1 MKMGDS
7 LYQGRPAHEDR
18 VGEIE
23 KGGYFYG
30 TFRNGPS
37 EYESKRLGIRE
48 RVQRSLGVRVMMS
61 IAALV
66 LLSLGYSVTG
76 KPVLSSTPDQ
86 SPCNTIDGGYQCF
99 SNVSHL
105 WGQYSPYF
113 AVGSQSGLSGEVP
126 SECQITFANV
136 LSRHGAR
143 FPTASKSSKYSSLIE
158 DIQNN
163 ATSFPDK
170 YAFLETYEYNLGED
184 DLTQFGEN
192 QLVNSGIKFYNRYSN
207 LTRNV
212 VPFIRASGSDR
223 VIASGEKFI
232 EGFQSAKTNDTHARP
247 NQATPSVNVVIT
259 EGTEYNNTLDHSI
272 CTSFENNDDFED
284 HVADDFT
291 ALFTP
296 SIRSRLES
304 DLPGTSL
311 SDTQIIYLMDM
322 CAFDT
327 VARTPDGSSLSPFCG
342 IFTDEE
348 WRQYNYLN
356 SLKKYYGYGAGN
368 PLGPAQGIGYTNEL
382 IARLTQ
388 TPVHDHT
395 STNRTLDSNP
405 NTFPLNTTLYAD
417 FGHDNGMVS
426 IFFAL
431 GLYNSTQDLSQDTI
445 ESAKDAGGYSAS
457 WAVPFAARAYIEMM
471 QCGGETEPLV
481 RVLVNDRVVPLHGC
495 KADNM
500 GRCRRDEFVR
510 GLEYARSGGNWGSC
524 FM

>member
-1 MKMGDS
+1 MRDS
-7 LYQGRPAHEDR
+7 LYQGRPVPEDR
-18 VGEIE
+18 VGDME
-23 KGGYFYG
+23 KGEYFYG
-30 TFRNGPS
+30 TFRDGQS
-37 EYESKRLGIRE
+37 EKSADQE
-48 RVQRSLGVRVMMS
+48 RSFGVRVMMS
-61 IAALV
+61 IAALI

-76 KPVLSSTPDQ
+76 KPVPTTTPDQ
-86 SPCNTIDGGYQCF
+86 SSCNTVDGGYQCF

-113 AVGSQSGLSGEVP
+113 AVESQSGLSGDVP
-126 SECQITFANV
+126 SECQITFANL

-143 FPTASKSSKYSSLIE
+143 YPTASKSYKYSSLIK
-158 DIQNN
+158 DIQKN

-184 DLTQFGEN
+184 DLTPFGEN
-192 QLVNSGIKFYNRYSN
+192 QLVNSGIKFYNRYEN
-207 LTRNV
+207 LTRNI

-232 EGFQSAKTNDTHARP
+232 EGFQSAKTQDPHAK
-247 NQATPSVNVVIT
+247 NQTTPTVNVVIA
-259 EGTEYNNTLDHSI
+259 EGSQYNNTLDHSI

-284 HVADDFT
+284 QVADNFT
-291 ALFTP
+291 TLITP
-296 SIRSRLES
+296 SIRKRLEA

-311 SDTQIIYLMDM
+311 SDSNIIYLMDM

-327 VARTPDGSSLSPFCG
+327 VARTADGSSLSPFCN
-342 IFTDEE
+342 IFTAEE

-405 NTFPLNTTLYAD
+405 NTFPLNRNLYAD

-431 GLYNSTQDLSQDTI
+431 GLYNSTQDLLQDTI
-445 ESAKDAGGYSAS
+445 ESARDAGGYSAS

-471 QCGGETEPLV
+471 QCGSAETEPLV

-495 KADNM
+495 KTDEL
-500 GRCRRDEFVR
+500 GRCPRDEFVR
-510 GLEYARSGGNWGSC
+510 GLGYARSGGNWGSC
-524 FM
+524 FK